1 MDVRNCRRCKK
12 IFNYITGAPI
22 CPACREELEAQ
33 FQVVKKY
40 VRDHR
45 GVSIQEVA
53 EACEVDPSQI
63 RQWVREERLEF
74 AEGSMSGMACESC
87 GVMISSGRF
96 CDKCKAAL
104 ASGFAGPKTA
114 APAPESKKPAS
125 TSTNKMRFLQ

>member
-22 CPACREELEAQ
+22 CPSCREELEAQ

-40 VRDHR
+40 VRDNR

-53 EACEVDPSQI
+53 EACEVDSSQI

-104 ASGFAGPKTA
+104 ANGFAGARP
-114 APAPESKKPAS
+114 APAPAADPKKPTSAS
-125 TSTNKMRFLQ
+125 SKMRFLQ